1 MTYSKRFRKNSQE
14 KASTDFTQ
22 FPFTHDSIFKRILLY
37 AGGVMLKDKKKKII
51 KI

>member
-14 KASTDFTQ
+14 KALIDFTQ

-37 AGGVMLKDKKKKII
+37 AGGVMLEDKRKKII
-51 KI
+51 KS